1 MRLGFNGRFLSA
13 APGGVQRFALEVL
26 RRIASDVDV
35 TLFLPRGGQAPEGL
49 GGPVRVDTGW
59 LPGRAW
65 EQLELPARARRAG
78 VGVLVH
84 PANAAPLWGGPHV
97 VVLHDLAPL
106 SEPESFRLLYRVWA
120 RTAHAGAARRAAAV
134 VSVSDWSA
142 REIERLL
149 GLPGGRVA
157 VARQGVAPL
166 DAPASANQ
174 VDALRRRLALP
185 PRWFLATTG
194 GDPRKGEAFL
204 REVWR
209 TWPTRERPGL
219 VIVGTHFARVHAER
233 GQAPQED
240 VRVLG
245 YVPDSEL
252 RALYTGAAA
261 LLYPSRFEGFGR
273 PPLEALACG
282 TRVLATPY
290 GPAAEVLDGAS
301 TIVHADVGAWHEA
314 LALILGE
321 DPQVRA
327 RRIEAG
333 RATAARFDWAN
344 AVSCILDV
352 CRRVAREGR

>member
-26 RRIASDVDV
+26 RRLVSATEVV
-35 TLFLPRGGQAPEGL
+35 LFLPRGVDVPEDLPAPA
-49 GGPVRVDTGW
+49 RIDTGR
-59 LPGRAW
+59 LRGPAW
-65 EQLELPARARRAG
+65 EQLELPIRRRRAG
-78 VGVLVH
+78 ADLVLH

-106 SEPESFRLLYRVWA
+106 SEPEAFRLRYRLWA
-120 RTAHAGAARRAAAV
+120 RTAHARAAARAAAV

-149 GLPGGRVA
+149 SLPSGHVT

-166 DAPASANQ
+166 DAPAAPCE
-174 VDALRRRLALP
+174 VEEVRRRLDLP
-185 PRWFLATTG
+185 DRYFLATTG

-209 TWPTRERPGL
+209 TWPGGDPPAL
-219 VIVGTHFARVHAER
+219 VIVGNHFARVHAANGR
-233 GQAPQED
+233 APLQG
-240 VRVLG
+240 VTVLG
-245 YVPDSEL
+245 YVPDADL
-252 RALYTGAAA
+252 RALYTGAVG

-290 GPAAEVLDGAS
+290 GPAAEVLDGACE
-301 TIVHADVGAWHEA
+301 IVRADVRAWQRA
-314 LALILGE
+314 LAALLCEDGE
-321 DPQVRA
+321 VRA
-327 RRIEAG
+327 ARLEEG
-333 RATAARFDWAN
+333 RAAAATFEWDD
-344 AVSCILDV
+344 AVSGILDV
-352 CRRVAREGR
+352 CRRVVEEAR